1 MPSHRKAHPLPR
13 KVLLALIAATA
24 LSACATTT
32 PQIAWAARADA
43 NLGADKAVCKKTAD
57 DLNMDAAETYT
68 NGRYGIAAA
77 IASRVDQGQMAGG
90 TLDRARDAV
99 FEDCMVRKGWQKQ

>member
-1 MPSHRKAHPLPR
+1 MPLKA
-13 KVLLALIAATA
+13 LLALIAAAA
-24 LSACATTT
+24 LAACATTDKV
-32 PQIAWAARADA
+32 AWAPRAGA
-43 NLGADKAVCKKTAD
+43 NLGADRTVCQKTAE
-57 DLNMDAAETYT
+57 DLDMDAAQTYT

-77 IASRVDQGQMAGG
+77 MASRVDQGQVKGG